1 MARTAAPREGGQKG
15 SHVHCGYQRAHV
27 MPTCASF
34 SCWTSCDR
42 QWPWALCGSEVSQEL
57 SYVPNILAYSVTGLD
72 PCLHRAC
79 WGQWDQEE
87 ARPCSGHRGPWNKRC
102 THLGPYFSICACVVL
117 TEWPNPGLLAQAGLS
132 LLLPSLMFLLVEMLD
147 RPPHSLC
154 HFRASQPRLS
164 TSCSRAV
171 SKGFTLHP
179 TAHNSPVQP
188 ANCPISVCS

>member
-1 MARTAAPREGGQKG
+1 MCPLWGQGYFVDGVVSEVARPAAPREGGQKG
-15 SHVHCGYQRAHV
+15 SHVHCGYQTAHV

-117 TEWPNPGLLAQAGLS
+117 RVAQSWSSSPGWP
-132 LLLPSLMFLLVEMLD
+132 LPS
-147 RPPHSLC
+147 PPKSDVP
-154 HFRASQPRLS
+154 F
-164 TSCSRAV
+164 SRDA
-171 SKGFTLHP
+171 
-179 TAHNSPVQP
+179 
-188 ANCPISVCS
+188 